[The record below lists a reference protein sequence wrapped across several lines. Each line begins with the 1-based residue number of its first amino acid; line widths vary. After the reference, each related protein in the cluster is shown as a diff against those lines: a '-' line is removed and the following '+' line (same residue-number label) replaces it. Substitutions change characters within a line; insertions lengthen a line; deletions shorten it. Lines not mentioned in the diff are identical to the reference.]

1 MKTITLDDVASYVY
15 VSTGDISPDC
25 IPMIRSLVVITIKPE
40 RKCYIPQTLIEI
52 YRIERDPSCPEDER
66 FYTMINGYKLD
77 YSLTQEL
84 NKYIDQKIA
93 QTILEV

>member
-1 MKTITLDDVASYVY
+1 MKTITLDDVAGYVY

-52 YRIERDPSCPEDER
+52 YRIEQDPSCPEDKR
-66 FYTMINGYKLD
+66 FYTMLNGYELD

-84 NKYIDQKIA
+84 SKYIDQKLA
-93 QTILEV
+93 QTALEI